1 MAESGK
7 KHVYD
12 FPRAGLT
19 VDVAVLALI
28 EERLS
33 VALIKRAREPYAG
46 RWALPGGYVEIDETL
61 VEAARRELREETN
74 LAPAVFEPVGAFDAV
89 DRDPRG
95 RTITFA
101 YLAVGVEN
109 PADLRA
115 GDDAAEACWRPVR
128 ELPEMAFD
136 HAGIV
141 VAAVKQ
147 LDRCI
152 DEARLFEYVL
162 PEEFSP
168 VDVHNLMNEAAG
180 VQIGSYWAARL
191 VRARPD
197 FVRLGRFKRRSGP
210 GSYQV
215 YYRRPRS

>member
-1 MAESGK
+1 MAESG

-19 VDVAVLALI
+19 ADTAVLALVDG
-28 EERLS
+28 RLS

-46 RWALPGGYVEIDETL
+46 CWALPGGYMEIDETL
-61 VEAARRELREETN
+61 EAAARRELREEAS
-74 LAPAVFEPVGAFDAV
+74 LAPAVFEPLGAFDAIN
-89 DRDPRG
+89 RDPRG

-109 PADLRA
+109 AADLRA
-115 GDDAAEACWRPVR
+115 GDDAAEAAWRPVR

-136 HAGIV
+136 HALIV
-141 VAAVKQ
+141 AAAVKQ

-152 DEARLFEYVL
+152 DEARLFEFVL

-168 VDVHNLMNEAAG
+168 VDVHNLMCEAAG
-180 VQIGSYWAARL
+180 VRIGSYWAARL

-210 GSYQV
+210 GSQQV
-215 YYRRPRS
+215 YYRRAGS